1 MPEIQVNT
9 GETAQNRGKS
19 ADRQVLEVRNL
30 VKDFP
35 IRRGIIFDHTVANVR
50 AVADV
55 SFDLTAGET
64 LGLVGESGCGK
75 STLGRCM
82 LGLIQPNS
90 GEVLYR
96 GKNIIGLK
104 SDEIRQMRQHLQIVF
119 QDPYASL
126 HPRMRIGSI
135 IAEPLRLLGMARKE
149 KTERVNELLNQVR
162 LGEEY
167 AMGYPHQL
175 SGGQRQRVG
184 IARALALKPDV
195 MVLDEPV
202 SALDVSIQAGVLNL
216 LKELQEIYQVAYLFI
231 AHDLS
236 VVRHISNRVAVMYLG
251 KIVEIAKAA
260 NLYTNAM
267 HPYTVALLSAIPLPD
282 PIRERERK
290 RIVLEGEVPS
300 PLDPPSGCRF
310 RTRCW
315 KAQTLCAEE
324 EPLLETK
331 GQEEGHRIACHFPE

>member
-1 MPEIQVNT
+1 MQLDQAETVAKKLEPTGSVNKT
-9 GETAQNRGKS
+9 
-19 ADRQVLEVRNL
+19 VLEVNNL

-35 IRRGIIFDHTVANVR
+35 IRQGIIFDKTVARVR

-55 SFDLTAGET
+55 SFNLTQGET

-75 STLGRCM
+75 STLGRCL
-82 LGLIQPNS
+82 LGLIKPDS
-90 GEVLYR
+90 GQVLYR
-96 GKNIIGLK
+96 GKNIIGIKPQEL
-104 SDEIRQMRQHLQIVF
+104 RQMRQHLQIVF

-135 IAEPLRLLGMARKE
+135 IAEPLRLLGMSREE
-149 KTERVNELLNQVR
+149 KTERVIELLNQVR
-162 LGEEY
+162 LREEY

-216 LKELQEIYQVAYLFI
+216 LKELQAIYNVAYLFI
-231 AHDLS
+231 AHDLA

-251 KIVEIAKAA
+251 KIVEYAEAV
-260 NLYTNAM
+260 NLYTNAR
-267 HPYTVALLSAIPLPD
+267 HPYTLALLSAIPLPD
-282 PIRERERK
+282 PIRERKRQ
-290 RIVLEGEVPS
+290 RIVLTGEVPS
-300 PLDPPSGCRF
+300 PLNPPAGCRF

-315 KAQTLCAEE
+315 KAQDLCSKE
-324 EPLLETK
+324 EPLLEAK
-331 GQEEGHRIACHFPE
+331 DQSPDHQIACHFPA